1 MPPTWPARLAT
12 ACGPRTASPQTGTGK
27 TYTMEGE
34 NMRGEHRGIIPRA
47 IEDIFSYIQNDGESV
62 RSKFLVR
69 ASYLQA
75 SPLLHAM
82 P

>member
-1 MPPTWPARLAT
+1 
-12 ACGPRTASPQTGTGK
+12 
-27 TYTMEGE
+27 MEGE